1 MIDALSIARLA
12 ITRGDRLLFEGFS
25 AEVRAGEAL
34 ALTGANGSGKTSIL
48 RCIAGFIRPAAG
60 EIRFGSVDADEARHG
75 GMHFLGHQDALKNQ
89 RTARE
94 ELEFQ
99 AHWLGGS
106 AGGIAEAIEVL
117 ELAPLLGLEI
127 RKLSAGQRRRLA
139 LARLIAAPRSLWLLD
154 EPMAPLD
161 ARRRVLLGELMAR
174 RLAEGGIVV
183 AAVHDPLPVAAKSV
197 EVGA

>member
-1 MIDALSIARLA
+1 MIDALSIAKLA
-12 ITRGDRLLFEGFS
+12 VTRGDRLLFEGFS

-48 RCIAGFIRPAAG
+48 RCVAGFIRPAAG
-60 EIRFGSVDADEARHG
+60 EITFGGAEADEARNL

-94 ELEFQ
+94 ELRFQ
-99 AHWLGGS
+99 SHWLGGR
-106 AGGIAEAIEVL
+106 ADLIDQAIATL
-117 ELAPLLGLEI
+117 ELSPLLDLEI

-139 LARLIAAPRSLWLLD
+139 LARLISAPRPVWLLD

-161 ARRRVLLGELMAR
+161 TKRRALFGGLMAAH
-174 RLAEGGIVV
+174 LAGGGLIL
-183 AAVHDPLPVAAKSV
+183 AAVHDPLPVPARTA
-197 EVGA
+197 EVGG